1 LDGEIKRIA
10 FSAVVGF
17 EDDDYDAVKIS
28 VYVKSG
34 GVTIYRFY
42 GKIFLS
48 NNTTWLHSHVPESSK
63 RKAYNDHLQVKFRV
77 RPTDNP
83 RRVRPTDDSRRPV
96 VLKSCG
102 FHLIRRHEEK
112 AIDGIQV
119 TKRPHGGD
127 GDADGD
133 ADGDGGD
140 VDDDDDGDADDDD
153 DDGMHSSTLGMKISD
168 GDGDDD
174 DDGMHSSTLGMR
186 ISDGDDDDDDD
197 DDDGMHSSTLGMRI
211 SDGDDD
217 DDDGMHSST
226 LGMRISDAE
235 ETPLGES

>member
-42 GKIFLS
+42 GKNFLS

-77 RPTDNP
+77 HPTDNP

-140 VDDDDDGDADDDD
+140 VDDDDD
-153 DDGMHSSTLGMKISD
+153 
-168 GDGDDD
+168 DD

-186 ISDGDDDDDDD
+186 ISDGDDD